1 MRIGIDCTAAVHQ
14 RAGIGRYTRGIIGA
28 LAELG
33 SKHSFVL
40 MVFGSGGEPRESGG
54 GLADLGSTENFSI
67 KELPLR
73 NRFWT
78 VVWHRLHVPF
88 PADLLTG
95 TVDVF
100 HSPDYLLPPLRLGK
114 KVVTVHDL
122 SFLRYPEG
130 AEPNLRAYL
139 SAAIP
144 RSVREADLVL
154 GDSESTR
161 QDVIEL
167 LGVDRDRVEVVYPG
181 VGQAFRVIEDRHHL
195 AMVRELFGLDRPF
208 ILNVGTLE
216 PRKNLVTLLD
226 AYAALRGGGLKH
238 RLVVAGGQ
246 GWLYDGVFRRAEE
259 LSLKEDVLF
268 LGYVAEEHLPALY
281 GLADLLVFPSLY
293 EGFGLPPLEAMACGT
308 PVITSDS
315 SSLPEVVGEAGLM
328 VPAQDPDALAEAIAT
343 VLGDPGLREDLV
355 RKGLSRA
362 SQFTWQAAGEKLLAI
377 YQGLHEGTL
386 G

>member
-1 MRIGIDCTAAVHQ
+1 VRIGIDCTAALHQ

-40 MVFGSGGEPRESGG
+40 MVAGSGAELMESGG
-54 GLADLGSTENFSI
+54 GLADLGIKGNFRI

-73 NRFWT
+73 NRFWRI
-78 VVWHRLHVPF
+78 VWHRLRVPF

-100 HSPDYLLPPLRLGK
+100 HSPDYLLPPLRRGK

-122 SFLRYPEG
+122 SFLRHPEG
-130 AEPNLRAYL
+130 AAPSLREYL
-139 SAAIP
+139 SASVP

-154 GDSESTR
+154 GDSECTR

-167 LGVDRDRVEVVYPG
+167 LRVDRDRVEVVYPG
-181 VGQAFRVIEDRHHL
+181 VDQAFRVIEDQHHL
-195 AMVRELFGLDRPF
+195 ATVRELYTLDRAF
-208 ILNVGTLE
+208 ILSVGTLE
-216 PRKNLVTLLD
+216 PRKNLITLLD
-226 AYAALRGGGLKH
+226 AYAALRRWGLEH
-238 RLVVAGGQ
+238 RLVVAGGR
-246 GWLYDGVFRRAEE
+246 GWLYDGVFRRVEE

-268 LGYVAEEHLPALY
+268 LGYVADEHLPALY
-281 GLADLLVFPSLY
+281 CLADLLVFPSLY

-328 VPAQDPDALAEAIAT
+328 VPAQDPEALAEAIAM
-343 VLGDPGLREDLV
+343 VLADPGLREDLV

-362 SQFTWQAAGEKLLAI
+362 SRFTWHAAGEKLLGI
-377 YQGLHEGTL
+377 YQGLYEGAL